1 MQLSIKIQSVS
12 QLRNIK
18 YLSILQ
24 VDMYAGTIFIQQ
36 AVGWDLYTGVLVL
49 LAISAIYTISGN
61 IIIHT
66 KLKYCSNFL

>member
-1 MQLSIKIQSVS
+1 M
-12 QLRNIK
+12 

-66 KLKYCSNFL
+66 KLKYCNSLL